1 MGIVL
6 LERSR
11 RGAVPTEAGR
21 RLLTFLQQQASDLEA
36 LRADFDALQG
46 LRRGE
51 ITLAIGDG
59 FISDFTSNALPSFR
73 KALPGITFRL
83 HSGSTEQIMQ
93 AVKNDEAHIGFA
105 FNPPPDPSVR
115 VLQKRRQPMSALYAP
130 GFDLGAGD
138 GALSIQQLAK
148 LPMALP
154 MASFGIGVLLR
165 ETEAAYGVR
174 FQALVEANSLAA
186 LRNFV
191 REGLGVTILPAFVV
205 AHEMASG
212 IIAAKPLDVPELT
225 RGEAAVMTRIGRR
238 LPEAA
243 SRMASH
249 AARAMLAF
257 KA

>member
-1 MGIVL
+1 MGAVL

-11 RGAVPTEAGR
+11 RGALPTEAGL

-51 ITLAIGDG
+51 VTLAIGDG

-83 HSGSTEQIMQ
+83 HSGSTERIIQ
-93 AVKNDEAHIGFA
+93 AVRNDEAHIGFA
-105 FNPPPDPSVR
+105 FNPGPDPAVR
-115 VLQKRRQPMSALYAP
+115 VLQRQRQPMSVLFAP
-130 GFDLGAGD
+130 DFDLGVREGT
-138 GALSIQQLAK
+138 LSIQQLAR

-154 MASFGIGVLLR
+154 MSGFAIGVLLR

-174 FQALVEANSLAA
+174 FQAVVEANSLAA

-191 REGLGVTILPAFVV
+191 REGLGVTILPSFVV

-212 IIAAKPLDVPELT
+212 AIAAKPLDIPELK
-225 RGEAAVMTRIGRR
+225 RGEAAVVTRLGRR

-243 SRMASH
+243 ARLASH
-249 AARAMLAF
+249 AARSMLAF
-257 KA
+257 KT